1 MTNVHIAKPKHSNH
15 VTVNSMYKNNNSII
29 TKDDTGAYLT
39 LKFKQEDRYKFKY
52 TNTSTNPTNL
62 LRNSATGDG
71 WDYTTFDPTT
81 RTFTKE
87 TTKEGPDEASRTSIW
102 AVSAEYLMFDL
113 NEYYTISFYIKS
125 NGYVSDTNLFIVD
138 KTLHNIKAWMG
149 SSFVTLTTDWQKVTK
164 TFRYTSFDV
173 DNPPTGFHVRIDNMG
188 TTTSGTNA
196 ILYVKDV
203 KLEKGTVATD
213 WTPTLEEVE
222 ESLTSGSAASRIAA
236 ATEANAT
243 ILSKTLFNNKYIYGW
258 TLHNQDTFDYQ
269 NILNNFRLVG
279 KYENGIDAVNKNY
292 LYSDTES
299 IAPRP
304 FEHEYT
310 SHSEVINFDN
320 IKTKLTDA
328 PINCSAKPNDL
339 LFLCVTE
346 YGENQTYES
355 QINYDV
361 VSGSITISY
370 SGYENNVP
378 IPCGIAPRYTVIPIF
393 DKNIFVDIAVNSA
406 VECVNKRKHERDS
419 ILYDMLKIKAIE
431 YSLKSGDFGTA
442 IDFWKAFIL
451 AQDIEYDECFKEEA
465 RYERDKCD
473 CSYIVNYD

>member
-1 MTNVHIAKPKHSNH
+1 
-15 VTVNSMYKNNNSII
+15 MYKNNNSII
-29 TKDDTGAYLT
+29 TKDDTGSYLT
-39 LKFKQEDRYKFKY
+39 LKFNQENRYRFKY
-52 TNTSTNPTNL
+52 TNTSYSPRNVI
-62 LRNSATGDG
+62 RNSDCSVYYRNTYQGGNATGVKTMDDG
-71 WDYTTFDPTT
+71 TKCIELHMNQGIWWYKGYLYGGEPKAPFTYT
-81 RTFTKE
+81 
-87 TTKEGPDEASRTSIW
+87 
-102 AVSAEYLMFDL
+102 VSADVYVESYTNDYSFFQFGFERLGTAGFPSYRL
-113 NEYYTISFYIKS
+113 NSFPQGEWSRQVFTTGTINTDNTGSPLFKAWGSGECVIYIK
-125 NGYVSDTNLFIVD
+125 NVMLEIGT
-138 KTLHNIKAWMG
+138 
-149 SSFVTLTTDWQKVTK
+149 SSGVWAAA
-164 TFRYTSFDV
+164 
-173 DNPPTGFHVRIDNMG
+173 P
-188 TTTSGTNA
+188 
-196 ILYVKDV
+196 
-203 KLEKGTVATD
+203 
-213 WTPTLEEVE
+213 E
-222 ESLTSGSAASRIAA
+222 ESGFFDSITSGSAASRIAA

-299 IAPRP
+299 TAPRP

-310 SHSEVINFDN
+310 SHSEVINFDD
-320 IKTKLTDA
+320 IKTKLTNA
-328 PINCSAKPNDL
+328 PINCSAKPSDL

-346 YGENQTYES
+346 YGEDQTYKS
-355 QINYDV
+355 QIKYDV
-361 VSGSITISY
+361 VSGSVTMS
-370 SGYENNVP
+370 SSEYENDVP
-378 IPCGIAPRYTVIPIF
+378 IPCELAPKYTVIPIF